1 MLAAVLCLGNISF
14 LVTDSQNH
22 IEVVVDEGSLF
33 LACVLSF
40 ITLFVCV
47 LKIRLWSI
55 FRN

>member
-1 MLAAVLCLGNISF
+1 MLAAVLWLGNISF